1 MRPYNPLPLSRELS
15 QQRRDICAGALE
27 EDLGRGHDARRI
39 LPAQGLCLEGLGY
52 EYKDALGLGLGCYC
66 GVLSVSLSVRVIK
79 GDMWKGGGVKGG
91 GGCGRVDKGVG
102 TYLLMSSAR

>member
-1 MRPYNPLPLSRELS
+1 MRPYNPLPLSRELP

-66 GVLSVSLSVRVIK
+66 GVLSGFCCQFVLSR
-79 GDMWKGGGVKGG
+79 GT
-91 GGCGRVDKGVG
+91 CGRGEV
-102 TYLLMSSAR
+102 